1 MLMRNDLCL
10 CYLDTNTFLHYRFFT
25 DVDWCEE
32 LRSNCVILIVCSAVL
47 SELDRRKFS
56 DSDKK
61 IRDRA
66 KKVISKLSQIASHAE
81 IRTNVQLLFLTKEP
95 KIDWEHE
102 GLSPDIFDDRI
113 IATMLVEEGT
123 KENVILV
130 TADFGLRLK
139 AQARGIQ
146 CHTLMEEMLLPS
158 KTPAEEEIAK
168 LRERL
173 QRLEHSLPKLSLKLL
188 SQGKIADFAEFS
200 LKKLAPL
207 TQTDIEVEVAKI
219 RNQYQKL
226 PSPPSGASP
235 VVAFLSAGFS
245 QSEIDRYNKEVEEY
259 TKQMPDYLKG
269 KWAYRELLSRTV
281 RLRFALVNDG
291 SSPAEDV
298 DIFLYFSDGFKL
310 VDKEGFPKEPSAP
323 EQPTPPRTMIEM
335 FQNIGRFN
343 IPYLPRISS
352 PVMSPHT
359 RPDVPEGPFIKKT
372 NSYEVSFSVQRL
384 KHGLKIIF
392 DPLFAIFPSIESA
405 SSFGIEYRVLA
416 ANLPEDI
423 KGHVHIVLRAE
434 NS

>member
-1 MLMRNDLCL
+1 
-10 CYLDTNTFLHYRFFT
+10 
-25 DVDWCEE
+25 
-32 LRSNCVILIVCSAVL
+32 
-47 SELDRRKFS
+47 
-56 DSDKK
+56 
-61 IRDRA
+61 
-66 KKVISKLSQIASHAE
+66 
-81 IRTNVQLLFLTKEP
+81 
-95 KIDWEHE
+95 
-102 GLSPDIFDDRI
+102 
-113 IATMLVEEGT
+113 
-123 KENVILV
+123 
-130 TADFGLRLK
+130 
-139 AQARGIQ
+139 
-146 CHTLMEEMLLPS
+146 
-158 KTPAEEEIAK
+158 
-168 LRERL
+168 
-173 QRLEHSLPKLSLKLL
+173 
-188 SQGKIADFAEFS
+188 
-200 LKKLAPL
+200 
-207 TQTDIEVEVAKI
+207 
-219 RNQYQKL
+219 
-226 PSPPSGASP
+226 
-235 VVAFLSAGFS
+235 
-245 QSEIDRYNKEVEEY
+245 
-259 TKQMPDYLKG
+259 MPDYLKG

-323 EQPTPPRTMIEM
+323 EQPTPPRTMVEM

-343 IPYLPRISS
+343 IPYLPRISL

-384 KHGLKIIF
+384 KHGLQIIF